1 MFTYRI
7 CQNQAIV
14 DKLLTPGYLPTEAE
28 KQAAEDCFE
37 AGELKCTDVAGQ
49 TCGYNPDCQEGQ
61 PCWRNDWFTCK
72 RISILGTRET
82 KLISIRRWLQRRLK
96 M

>member
-1 MFTYRI
+1 MVDVQWCLDANGDHGGMFSYRI

-37 AGELKCTDVAGQ
+37 AGELKCTDVPGQ
-49 TCGYNPDCQEGQ
+49 TCGYNSDCQQGQ
-61 PCWRNDWFTCK
+61 ACWRNDWFTCK
-72 RISILGTRET
+72 CMSA
-82 KLISIRRWLQRRLK
+82 S
-96 M
+96 